1 MQIKSITLG
10 AALALSAAVSA
21 HAQTATT
28 TWSNWSAA
36 GQPGYSGATGIG
48 TFAADAGSEFGA
60 TLSINN
66 AGKAYGGLYTD
77 FYYTGAADAD
87 LQLSSALAGDGVSD
101 IALTIAFGGWTFTSL
116 PTLTIDGQTYAFD
129 AVQSS
134 PDGDLLGYPVN
145 SNTYTWHL
153 DETGP
158 YASGTAFTIAWTFDQ
173 HVAFSEVAVSQVT
186 AVPEPE
192 TYALMMAGLLTVV
205 GSVRRQRRRE
215 LAD

>member
-1 MQIKSITLG
+1 MQFKSIALG
-10 AALALSAAVSA
+10 AAFALTAAVSA

-28 TWSNWSAA
+28 SWTGWTAA

-48 TFAADAGSEFGA
+48 TFAADAGSEFAA

-87 LQLSSALAGDGVSD
+87 LQLSSTLAGDGVSD
-101 IALTIAFGGWTFTSL
+101 IVLTIAFGGWTFTSL
-116 PTLTIDGQTYAFD
+116 PTLTIGGQSYAFD
-129 AVQSS
+129 TTQSS
-134 PDGDLLGYPVN
+134 PDGDLLGYPIN
-145 SNTYTWHL
+145 NNTYTWHL
-153 DETGP
+153 DEAGP
-158 YASGTAFTIAWTFDQ
+158 YDSGTAFTIAWTFDQ
-173 HVAFSEVAVSQVT
+173 HVAFSEVAIAQVS

-205 GSVRRQRRRE
+205 GGVRRQRRRE
-215 LAD
+215 LAA